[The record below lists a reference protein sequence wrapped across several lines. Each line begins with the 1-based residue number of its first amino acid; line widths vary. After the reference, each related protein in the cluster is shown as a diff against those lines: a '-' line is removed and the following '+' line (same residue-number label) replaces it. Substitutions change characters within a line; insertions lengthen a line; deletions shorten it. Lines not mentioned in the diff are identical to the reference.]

1 MTSDVVLNFVNES
14 NDQNNSEVVF
24 FQKNVGT
31 NFNELSVA
39 WKVIKNCATGWH
51 HEFRL
56 PMQMHLSASDS
67 WGNEII
73 KPIVAEN
80 GQLFNVEKGP
90 SGDELAYQTLG
101 TSRTE
106 VQLRNDLV
114 KGSIDAKIYKDG
126 KLLAIKT
133 GVSPSQKAVFQI
145 KPTLWVGVVSQIEE
159 GKVMNSAVM
168 SDINTE
174 LGLIGV
180 KSADIVM
187 TGGGIG
193 TAASKFQFHLDN
205 IVYV

>member
-1 MTSDVVLNFVNES
+1 MTTDVKLNFVNES

-31 NFNELSVA
+31 NFDELSVA

-51 HEFRL
+51 HEFTL
-56 PMQMHLSASDS
+56 PMQMQLSASDS

-73 KPIVAEN
+73 NPLDASN
-80 GQLFNVEKGP
+80 GQLYHVTKGP
-90 SGDELAYQTLG
+90 SGDELAYMSPG

-106 VQLRNDLV
+106 VQLRNDLLS
-114 KGSIDAKIYKDG
+114 GSIDAKIYKSG
-126 KLLAIKT
+126 KLLALKT

-159 GKVMNSAVM
+159 GEIMNSAIM
-168 SDINTE
+168 SDVNTE
-174 LGLIGV
+174 LGLLGV
-180 KSADIVM
+180 ASADIVM

-193 TAASKFQFHLDN
+193 TSASKFQFHLDN